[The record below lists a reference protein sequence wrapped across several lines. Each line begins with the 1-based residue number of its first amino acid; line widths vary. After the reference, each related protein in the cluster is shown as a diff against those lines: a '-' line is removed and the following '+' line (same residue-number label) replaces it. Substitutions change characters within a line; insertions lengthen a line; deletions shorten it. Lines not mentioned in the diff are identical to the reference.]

1 MSYKVSSESSLF
13 YANDLGFS
21 SNQKKKDLVFSFNS
35 AKLVMYPNQFFGM
48 CSNVIVKD
56 ITIIAP
62 VTSPNTDGINPG
74 LYAASILRLLLNDV
88 ATSVRHAYCIR
99 LLPKIEVLCHVKMT
113 LHIHAYGDVYTS
125 AREEKPCNSI
135 LPCIGTFKVNGV
147 GLRY

>member
-21 SNQKKKDLVFSFNS
+21 SNRKKKKDLVFSFNS

-74 LYAASILRLLLNDV
+74 LYAASILR
-88 ATSVRHAYCIR
+88 
-99 LLPKIEVLCHVKMT
+99 
-113 LHIHAYGDVYTS
+113 
-125 AREEKPCNSI
+125 
-135 LPCIGTFKVNGV
+135 
-147 GLRY
+147 